1 MGKAICKILNPPPIK
16 ESHIRRNRTM
26 ITREQFNEAAELID
40 AAACYGLSD
49 AEAFTLYEECDQDIE
64 ALVDKLEE
72 RF

>member
-1 MGKAICKILNPPPIK
+1 
-16 ESHIRRNRTM
+16 M